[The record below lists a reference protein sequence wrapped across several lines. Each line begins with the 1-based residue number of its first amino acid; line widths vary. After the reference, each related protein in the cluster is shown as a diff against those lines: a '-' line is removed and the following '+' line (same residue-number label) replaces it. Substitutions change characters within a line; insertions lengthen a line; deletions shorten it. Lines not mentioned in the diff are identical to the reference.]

1 MFKWIENKLIKKW
14 IKELEVNIQGM
25 RKMANDYREQGGF
38 KEVAETLAKAGA
50 VELLPK
56 KLIDE
61 GRVAELAFADAC
73 ERLAQCYEN
82 LLMAVK
88 EKLSKP

>member
-1 MFKWIENKLIKKW
+1 MFKWIENRMIKKW

-25 RKMANDYREQGGF
+25 RKMANDYREEGGF
-38 KEVAETLAKAGA
+38 KEVAETLAEAGA
-50 VELLPK
+50 SDVLPK
-56 KLIDE
+56 KLLED

-88 EKLSKP
+88 EKLSKI